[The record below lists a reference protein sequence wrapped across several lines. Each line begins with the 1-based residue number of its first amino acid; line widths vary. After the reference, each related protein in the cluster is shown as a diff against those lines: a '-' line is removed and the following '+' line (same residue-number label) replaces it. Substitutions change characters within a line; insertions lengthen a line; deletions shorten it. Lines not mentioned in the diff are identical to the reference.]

1 MGGAVGKTVATKVG
15 IQAVKQVGKEVAEEA
30 VDQTAKGF
38 VKTMLTNPTGY
49 EYIGGNMAK
58 RGLAFAAEA
67 ATDGAIGGAVDNAFR
82 TAYDGGSLEDIG
94 NSAVEG
100 FVGGAIMSPVIGG
113 GMKVTGKGA
122 QKIFGKNDVNIV
134 EYRTEDGNS
143 AIRIDEN
150 GNRARVNESRRNKA
164 KTKAIKNLL

>member
-1 MGGAVGKTVATKVG
+1 MISLETAAKALG

-30 VDQTAKGF
+30 VEQTAKGF

-49 EYIGGNMAK
+49 EYIGGNMFK

-113 GMKVTGKGA
+113 GMKGIGIAFNRIKG
-122 QKIFGKNDVNIV
+122 
-134 EYRTEDGNS
+134 
-143 AIRIDEN
+143 IDEL
-150 GNRARVNESRRNKA
+150 S
-164 KTKAIKNLL
+164 